1 MEYIKYVFYTY
12 REQLSFSGYEMMR
25 WITLFIICSFSFNAY
40 AGKYIVGAQN
50 LSYFPHYDFS
60 SPVDKGVAWSILEA
74 FSEVSGHE
82 FVYLSLPIRR
92 LQLEL
97 VKGNV
102 DFVYPD
108 NRGWYNS
115 ITTSSDKYFSSPLTN
130 AVTGTIVKQQNV
142 GKGIEKINHLAMP
155 LGFTPVNWQDRIDNQ
170 RTKITWVTNIQ
181 QGLALLYQERVD
193 GLDLEYFVSQ
203 HFSQPPYKEDAF
215 TLDLTLPH
223 NEIPFS
229 LSTLYHKDIIRE
241 LNDFISSNPELINSI
256 KAKYEI
262 ISFEKLSQQL
272 LKEQGLQ
279 TEEVW
284 K

>member
-1 MEYIKYVFYTY
+1 MMRCIRLFIGCLFSLNIYADKYV
-12 REQLSFSGYEMMR
+12 
-25 WITLFIICSFSFNAY
+25 I
-40 AGKYIVGAQN
+40 GAQN
-50 LSYFPHYDFS
+50 LAYFPHYDFAS
-60 SPVDKGVAWSILEA
+60 STDKGVAWSILEA
-74 FSEVSGHE
+74 FSEASGHE

-115 ITTSSDKYFSSPLTN
+115 ITTSNDKYFSLPLTS
-130 AVTGTIVKQQNV
+130 AVTGTIVKRQNA
-142 GKGIEKINHLAMP
+142 GKGIEKIKNLAMP
-155 LGFTPVNWQDRIDNQ
+155 LGFTPVNWQERIDTQ
-170 RTKITWVTNIQ
+170 RTQITWVTDIQ

-203 HFSQPPYKEDAF
+203 RSAPLSYEQDAF

-229 LSTLYHKDIIRE
+229 LSTLYHQDIISE
-241 LNDFISSNPELINSI
+241 LNKFISSNPELIDSI
-256 KAKYEI
+256 KTKYGI
-262 ISFEKLSQQL
+262 TPFEQLSQKL
-272 LKEQGLQ
+272 LIEQGLKI
-279 TEEVW
+279 EEVW

>member
-1 MEYIKYVFYTY
+1 
-12 REQLSFSGYEMMR
+12 MMR
-25 WITLFIICSFSFNAY
+25 WIALCIICLISLSSY
-40 AGKYIVGAQN
+40 ADKYIVGAQN
-50 LSYFPHYDFS
+50 LAYFPHYDFS

-74 FSEVSGHE
+74 FSEASGHE
-82 FVYLSLPIRR
+82 FIYLSLPIRR

-115 ITTSSDKYFSSPLTN
+115 ITTSSDKHFSLPLTN
-130 AVTGTIVKQQNV
+130 AVTGTIVKQENV
-142 GKGIEKINHLAMP
+142 GQGIDEIKHLAMP
-155 LGFTPVNWQDRIDNQ
+155 LGFTPVNWQQRIDSKH
-170 RTKITWVTNIQ
+170 TKITWVTNIQ

-203 HFSQPPYKEDAF
+203 RSAPLAYEKGAF

-229 LSTLYHKDIIRE
+229 LSTLYHKDIISE
-241 LNDFISSNPELINSI
+241 LNDFISSNPELIDSI
-256 KAKYEI
+256 KAKYGI
-262 ISFEKLSQQL
+262 TPFEQLSHQL
-272 LKEQGLQ
+272 LNEQGLEI
-279 TEEVW
+279 EEVW

>member
-1 MEYIKYVFYTY
+1 MMRCIGLFIGCLFSLNIYADKYV
-12 REQLSFSGYEMMR
+12 
-25 WITLFIICSFSFNAY
+25 I
-40 AGKYIVGAQN
+40 GAQN
-50 LSYFPHYDFS
+50 LAYFPHYDFAS
-60 SPVDKGVAWSILEA
+60 STDKGVAWSILEA
-74 FSEVSGHE
+74 FSEASGHE

-115 ITTSSDKYFSSPLTN
+115 ITTSNDKYFSLPLTS
-130 AVTGTIVKQQNV
+130 AVTGTIVKRQNA
-142 GKGIEKINHLAMP
+142 GKGIEKIKNLAMP
-155 LGFTPVNWQDRIDNQ
+155 LGFTPVNWQERIDTQ
-170 RTKITWVTNIQ
+170 RTQITWVTDIQ

-203 HFSQPPYKEDAF
+203 RSAPLSYEQDAF

-229 LSTLYHKDIIRE
+229 LSTLYHQDIISE
-241 LNDFISSNPELINSI
+241 LNKFISSNPELIDSI
-256 KAKYEI
+256 KTKYGI
-262 ISFEKLSQQL
+262 TPFEQLSQKL
-272 LKEQGLQ
+272 LIEQGLKI
-279 TEEVW
+279 EVGHTF
-284 K
+284 KSFCFSRHLYRRRSKY

>member
-1 MEYIKYVFYTY
+1 
-12 REQLSFSGYEMMR
+12 MMR
-25 WITLFIICSFSFNAY
+25 WIALFASSLFCFNAF

-82 FVYLSLPIRR
+82 FVYLNLPIRR

-130 AVTGTIVKQQNV
+130 AVTGTIVKRQNA

-155 LGFTPVNWQDRIDNQ
+155 LGFTPVNWQERIDNKS
-170 RTKITWVTNIQ
+170 TKITWVTDIH
-181 QGLALLYQERVD
+181 QGLALLYQERVN

-203 HFSQPPYKEDAF
+203 HFAQLPYEKDAF

-229 LSTLYHKDIIRE
+229 LSTLYHQDIISE
-241 LNDFISSNPELINSI
+241 LNTFIASNPELIDSI
-256 KAKYEI
+256 RAKYGI
-262 ISFEKLSQQL
+262 VPFEKLSQKL
-272 LKEQGLQ
+272 LKEQGLKV
-279 TEEVW
+279 EEVW

>member
-1 MEYIKYVFYTY
+1 
-12 REQLSFSGYEMMR
+12 MMR
-25 WITLFIICSFSFNAY
+25 WIAFFIICLCSFNTNAD
-40 AGKYIVGAQN
+40 KYIVGAQN
-50 LSYFPHYDFS
+50 LAYSPHYDFS

-74 FSEVSGHE
+74 FSEASGHE
-82 FVYLSLPIRR
+82 FIYLSFPIRR

-108 NRGWYNS
+108 NKGWYNS
-115 ITTSSDKYFSSPLTN
+115 ITTSSDKHFSIPLTN
-130 AVTGTIVKQQNV
+130 AVTGTIVKRENA
-142 GKGIEKINHLAMP
+142 GKGIEKIKHLAMP
-155 LGFTPVNWQDRIDNQ
+155 LGFTPVNWQERIDNKH
-170 RTKITWVTNIQ
+170 TKITWVTSIQ

-193 GLDLEYFVSQ
+193 GLDLEYFVS
-203 HFSQPPYKEDAF
+203 HSLAPLFYEKNPF

-229 LSTLYHKDIIRE
+229 LSTLYHKDIISE
-241 LNDFISSNPELINSI
+241 LNDFIASNPELINSI
-256 KAKYEI
+256 KAKYGI
-262 ISFEKLSQQL
+262 TSFEKLSQQL